1 MFKIG
6 DKVCYPLHGAGTIE
20 AIEEKKI
27 MGEIKRY
34 YILRF
39 VLNKLTIM
47 LPVDNC
53 HGLRQI
59 MEISCI
65 EEVFGGFCEP
75 QDFGGNWNK
84 RYKNNLDQLRS
95 GEVTSVAGVVNALTL
110 REREKGLSA
119 GEKKMLVKARQIL
132 VSEILL
138 ATNLDE
144 EEINEKIDINII

>member
-1 MFKIG
+1 MFRIG

-27 MGEIKRY
+27 MGEIKNY

-53 HGLRQI
+53 QGLRAVG
-59 MEISCI
+59 EIGCI
-65 EEVFGGFCEP
+65 EQIFCDTQEP

-95 GEVTSVAGVVNALTL
+95 GEVSSVAGVVNALTL

-132 VSEILL
+132 VSEFLL

-144 EEINEKIDINII
+144 EEINQKIDINIV

>member
-1 MFKIG
+1 MFKVG
-6 DKVCYPLHGAGTIE
+6 DKVCYPLHGAGIIE
-20 AIEEKKI
+20 SIEEKTI
-27 MGEIKRY
+27 MGEEKDY

-39 VLNKLTIM
+39 ALNRLTIM
-47 LPVDNC
+47 LPVDSC
-53 HGLRQI
+53 IGLR
-59 MEISCI
+59 
-65 EEVFGGFCEP
+65 EVLPIASIDAIFCEP
-75 QDFGGNWNK
+75 AEEEFAGNWNK

-95 GEVTSVAGVVNALTL
+95 GEVTSVACVVNTLTI

-144 EEINEKIDINII
+144 EEINEKIDCNII